1 MNSKLSP
8 LLSEVQTHIPSVP
21 QVLEPF
27 SPGAGGFLVEG
38 VLHYGEMV
46 SYRRHLG
53 KEGEPHNVGHG
64 SEGTADLDLFGGQI
78 LLEIEV
84 LDAVEKTMDCGFL
97 LPGSDSHL
105 LIAIG
110 VLIDLYNLSNEGA
123 GGISRVDTRIE
134 GVVSVEIVLPHTVVP
149 HSWDIS
155 ASSCCRVE
163 HFVLYYNFNKYFL

>member
-1 MNSKLSP
+1 MNSKLPP
-8 LLSEVQTHIPSVP
+8 LLPEVQTHIPSVP

-27 SPGAGGFLVEG
+27 SPGADGFLVES

-46 SYRRHLG
+46 SYSRHLG
-53 KEGEPHNVGHG
+53 EEGEAHNVGHG
-64 SEGTADLDLFGGQI
+64 SEGTSDLDLLGAQI

-84 LDAVEKTMDCGFL
+84 LDAVEKTVDGGFL

-149 HSWDIS
+149 HSWDIP

>member
-1 MNSKLSP
+1 MNSKLPP
-8 LLSEVQTHIPSVP
+8 LLPEVQTHIPSVP

-27 SPGAGGFLVEG
+27 SPGAGGFLIEG
-38 VLHYGEMV
+38 VLHDGEMV

-53 KEGEPHNVGHG
+53 EEGEPHNVGHG
-64 SEGTADLDLFGGQI
+64 SEGTSDLDLLGAQI

-84 LDAVEKTMDCGFL
+84 LDAVEKTVDGGFL
-97 LPGSDSHL
+97 LTGSDSHL

-110 VLIDLYNLSNEGA
+110 ALIDLYNLSNEGA

-134 GVVSVEIVLPHTVVP
+134 GVVSVEIVFPHTVVP
-149 HSWDIS
+149 HSWDIP

>member
-1 MNSKLSP
+1 MNSKLPP
-8 LLSEVQTHIPSVP
+8 LLPEVQTHIPSVP

-53 KEGEPHNVGHG
+53 EEGEAHNVGHG

-84 LDAVEKTMDCGFL
+84 LDAVEKTVDGGFL

-149 HSWDIS
+149 HSWDIP

-163 HFVLYYNFNKYFL
+163 HFVLYYNLNKYFL

>member
-1 MNSKLSP
+1 MNSKLPP
-8 LLSEVQTHIPSVP
+8 LLPEVQTHIPSVP

-38 VLHYGEMV
+38 VFHNGEVV

-53 KEGEPHNVGHG
+53 EEGEAHNVGHG
-64 SEGTADLDLFGGQI
+64 SEGTADLDLLGGQI

-84 LDAVEKTMDCGFL
+84 LDAVEESVDGGFL

-110 VLIDLYNLSNEGA
+110 VLIDLYNLS
-123 GGISRVDTRIE
+123 
-134 GVVSVEIVLPHTVVP
+134 H
-149 HSWDIS
+149 
-155 ASSCCRVE
+155 
-163 HFVLYYNFNKYFL
+163 